1 MFWLYQLSWHG
12 ILSKMILWTAVYIY
26 IIFFS
31 FSFSLLQGTEVRG
44 ALNGKDV
51 FNVAA
56 PKATGNGFVAIGTDT
71 YGIADF
77 DNFRITSAADGLLI
91 VNELQQQ
98 SDSRNKDTLYFEPEG
113 V

>member
-1 MFWLYQLSWHG
+1 MNYC
-12 ILSKMILWTAVYIY
+12 VYIY
-26 IIFFS
+26 IYFFL
-31 FSFSLLQGTEVRG
+31 LLQGTEVRG

-91 VNELQQQ
+91 ISELQQQ

>member
-1 MFWLYQLSWHG
+1 M
-12 ILSKMILWTAVYIY
+12 
-26 IIFFS
+26 
-31 FSFSLLQGTEVRG
+31 RG

-51 FNVAA
+51 FNVTA

-77 DNFRITSAADGLLI
+77 DNFQITSAADGLLI
-91 VNELQQQ
+91 MNELQQQ